1 MVVTPPELEV
11 VGDPMEMADADADPP
26 TAMRPRTAPQA
37 ITVMR
42 MRTLRARTTLER
54 FKRRP
59 VRGVILE
66 PCMGFTQEST
76 LSARRRGGG
85 EER

>member
-11 VGDPMEMADADADPP
+11 VGDPMEMAEADADPP
-26 TAMRPRTAPQA
+26 TAMSPRTAPQA

-59 VRGVILE
+59 VRDGILE
-66 PCMGFTQEST
+66 PCISFTQRSP
-76 LSARRRGGG
+76 L
-85 EER
+85 